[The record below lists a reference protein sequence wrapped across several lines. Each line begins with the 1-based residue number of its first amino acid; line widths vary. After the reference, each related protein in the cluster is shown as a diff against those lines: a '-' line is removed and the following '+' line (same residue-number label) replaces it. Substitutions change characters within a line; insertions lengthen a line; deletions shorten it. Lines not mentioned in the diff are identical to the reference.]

1 MYVINAYAV
10 LAGSLLFLLSWTLP
24 YQSSDHFKQKAA
36 VSPTLIKSLK
46 QIFFVNYNLSEN
58 TLTVDQ
64 IPSLYLI
71 WKYQHLFN
79 ISHYFTICIWQVNKR
94 YGLRPRKKKQNSAS
108 SSSLT
113 LSPHITLLLNMMLCW
128 SQPLVLTWYN
138 SHEKQRKSGSNSF
151 FLSSFSITQ

>member
-79 ISHYFTICIWQVNKR
+79 ISHYFTMAGEQTLWIAAQEEETKLC
-94 YGLRPRKKKQNSAS
+94 KQFQPHPVS
-108 SSSLT
+108 SHHSFVEYDV
-113 LSPHITLLLNMMLCW
+113 MLE
-128 SQPLVLTWYN
+128 STF
-138 SHEKQRKSGSNSF
+138 SF
-151 FLSSFSITQ
+151 DVIQFPWKTKEVWEQQLFP